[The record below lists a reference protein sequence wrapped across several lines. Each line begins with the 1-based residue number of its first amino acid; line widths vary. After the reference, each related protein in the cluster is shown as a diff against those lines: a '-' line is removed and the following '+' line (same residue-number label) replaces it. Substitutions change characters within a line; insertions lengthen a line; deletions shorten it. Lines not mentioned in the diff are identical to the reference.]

1 MLRTHKNIDERFSGR
16 CLDLIPG
23 KRSIV
28 SLKTEDFMKV
38 DEKGLV
44 HGGFTFSVADYAA
57 MTAVNHP
64 NVVLLKALVKFTS
77 PVKVGDTLIAKAR
90 LYKHQNNRYYIRV
103 EVFVEEKKVL
113 EGKFVCLVL
122 KSHVLDI
129 RK

>member
-1 MLRTHKNIDERFSGR
+1 MLRTHKSIDERFSGI
-16 CLDLIPG
+16 CIDLLPG

-28 SLKTEDFMKV
+28 SLKTENFMKV

-64 NVVLLKALVKFTS
+64 NVILSKAVVKFTS

-90 LYKHQNNRYYIRV
+90 LYKHQNNRYYVNV
-103 EVFVEEKKVL
+103 EVFVEEKKVF
-113 EGKFVCLVL
+113 EGKFICLVL
-122 KSHVLDI
+122 KSHVLDL

>member
-1 MLRTHKNIDERFSGR
+1 MLRTHKSIDERFSGI
-16 CLDLIPG
+16 CIDLIPK

-28 SLKTEDFMKV
+28 SLKTEDFMKA

-64 NVVLLKALVKFTS
+64 NVILLKAVVKFTS

-90 LYKHQNNRYYIRV
+90 LYKHQNNRYYVSV
-103 EVFVEEKKVL
+103 EVFVEEKKVF
-113 EGKFVCLVL
+113 EGKFMCLVL
-122 KSHVLDI
+122 KSHVLNL

>member
-1 MLRTHKNIDERFSGR
+1 MLRTHKSIDERFSGR

-23 KRSIV
+23 RRSIV
-28 SLKTEDFMKV
+28 SLKTEDFMKA

-57 MTAVNHP
+57 MIAVNHP

-90 LYKHQNNRYYIRV
+90 LYKHQNNRCYASV
-103 EVFVEEKKVL
+103 EVFVEEKKVF

-122 KSHVLDI
+122 ESHVFDP